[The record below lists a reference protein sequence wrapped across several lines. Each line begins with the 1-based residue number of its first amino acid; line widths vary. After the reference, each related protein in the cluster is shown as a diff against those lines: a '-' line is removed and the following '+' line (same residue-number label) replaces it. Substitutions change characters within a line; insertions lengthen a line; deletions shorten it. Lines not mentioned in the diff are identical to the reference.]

1 MRSVFRFLLPALL
14 AVAAMSACS
23 SSDTASDDASGTSV
37 ESALQP
43 GSGRDQVNAPGVT
56 IQAMAPASYSG
67 TLPCADCP
75 GISAT
80 LSVWPD
86 SIYRLRYVYQERIV
100 APFIST
106 GRWHVDNR
114 ELVLEGESDQPQRWA
129 MLGADSLRM
138 LDMDGNAIESDLPYS
153 LTRLDSLDNIA
164 DVGNFVGTFI
174 YMADAATFR
183 ECASGRTVPVLM
195 RGDYLALER
204 AYTRSKLPPGSGQ
217 QVQVE
222 GRFLPRPADMEGR
235 EREVFEVRRYIGPS
249 ANLNCR

>member
-1 MRSVFRFLLPALL
+1 MRSVFKSLAPAFLAL
-14 AVAAMSACS
+14 AVMSACS
-23 SSDTASDDASGTSV
+23 SPDTAGDSASGTSV
-37 ESALQP
+37 EAALQP
-43 GSGRDQVNAPGVT
+43 GNVQDQVNVPGVT
-56 IQAMAPASYSG
+56 IQAIAPASYSG

-86 SIYRLRYVYQERIV
+86 SIYRLRYVYQERSV
-100 APFIST
+100 TPFVST

-129 MLGADSLRM
+129 MLGSDTLRM

-153 LTRLDSLDNIA
+153 LTRLDSLDDIA
-164 DVGNFVGTFI
+164 DVANFIGTFI
-174 YMADAATFR
+174 YMADAPTFR

-204 AYTRSKLPPGSGQ
+204 AYTRSRLPAGSGQ
-217 QVQVE
+217 QVQVD

-235 EREVFEVRRYIGPS
+235 EREVFEVRRYVGPS